1 MLAQL
6 HEEGL
11 FLRQKWQH
19 VQMEAETGNLNIGMS
34 EASAFGLERA
44 GLYGFVFAVSIVCVT
59 S

>member
-1 MLAQL
+1 
-6 HEEGL
+6 
-11 FLRQKWQH
+11 
-19 VQMEAETGNLNIGMS
+19 MEAETGNLNIGMS